1 MCVYNF
7 PFQHEVYRS
16 SEINEML
23 NNFDNYETNVE
34 KIDINDDEAVRSIL
48 REIPLDDYQ
57 PSKNNSALLESAKRN
72 GETVK
77 QSAVTEDEM
86 IKLIQRLHSKDNS
99 KGVSNLEYMANY
111 KPQSDS
117 VKSKLNAYHALLMAD
132 KEKEE
137 KEFYEKIK
145 KQSDENSYY
154 STCSK
159 NRFLN
164 EIDELK

>member
-16 SEINEML
+16 SKIDEML

-57 PSKNNSALLESAKRN
+57 PSKNNSALLESVKRN

-111 KPQSDS
+111 KPQSTKGQAIIKNYEKYYVKKKLKWMKNILKKKRIDSS
-117 VKSKLNAYHALLMAD
+117 VKIRSK
-132 KEKEE
+132 
-137 KEFYEKIK
+137 
-145 KQSDENSYY
+145 
-154 STCSK
+154 
-159 NRFLN
+159 R
-164 EIDELK
+164 

>member
-16 SEINEML
+16 SEMNEML
-23 NNFDNYETNVE
+23 KNFDNYETNVE

-72 GETVK
+72 GEAVK

-86 IKLIQRLHSKDNS
+86 IKLIQKLHSKNNS
-99 KGVSNLEYMANY
+99 KGVSNIEYMANY
-111 KPQSDS
+111 KPQSTKGQDIIKNYEKMLREEK
-117 VKSKLNAYHALLMAD
+117 VKMDEEYL
-132 KEKEE
+132 KEE
-137 KEFYEKIK
+137 K
-145 KQSDENSYY
+145 
-154 STCSK
+154 
-159 NRFLN
+159 NRFFSEDKFK
-164 EIDELK
+164 EIDNLK

>member
-16 SEINEML
+16 SEMNEIL

-57 PSKNNSALLESAKRN
+57 PSKTNSALLESAKRN

-86 IKLIQRLHSKDNS
+86 VKLIQRLHSKNNS

-111 KPQSDS
+111 KPQSD
-117 VKSKLNAYHALLMAD
+117 KGRAIIKNYEKILREEKIEMDEEYL
-132 KEKEE
+132 KEE
-137 KEFYEKIK
+137 K
-145 KQSDENSYY
+145 
-154 STCSK
+154 
-159 NRFLN
+159 NRFFGKDTFK
-164 EIDELK
+164 EIDNLK